1 MAAAGLDP
9 RRGVPEK
16 RWGLRTLAYLTL
28 AAGCVI
34 TSNVLVTFGDPGYVL
49 LLTLAGTLVGLVGAA
64 VCSVKGLRAWKG
76 FRL

>member
-1 MAAAGLDP
+1 MARRRVRGSP
-9 RRGVPEK
+9 REK
-16 RWGLRTLAYLTL
+16 RWGLRTLGFLIL

-34 TSNVLVTFGDPGYVL
+34 TSNVLLAFADPGYVL
-49 LLTLAGTLVGLVGAA
+49 LLTLLGTLVGVVGAA